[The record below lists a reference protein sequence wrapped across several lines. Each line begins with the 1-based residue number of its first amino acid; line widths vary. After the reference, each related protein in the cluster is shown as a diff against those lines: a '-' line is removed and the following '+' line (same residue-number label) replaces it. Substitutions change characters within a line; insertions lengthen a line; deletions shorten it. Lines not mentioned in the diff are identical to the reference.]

1 MIDTPPRRNVQPDAE
16 KWARWAEKNIKYLLL
31 KTDGSQS
38 ELRRLAK
45 QQVAQGSAIQR
56 GHRGGEETGEKLF
69 EFVSAYDEWY
79 DEFYGS
85 DPTMAPSRP
94 ILSTKLG
101 TVVAH
106 WDGLMQDDSKPPTRL
121 KHVIAEYALTEPPAA
136 DPAAGEPGYV
146 PIADETEW
154 LPVSQPLLTEGDTV
168 ITEVPVGDDV
178 WVRFRSYNNMNVPSG
193 ASRWAHIVVKGIDT
207 AALEEE
213 IASELAAHD
222 EHIKGLTDATPNPA
236 PAAPALTT
244 ALGVIVATWDGLLGG
259 EEPPLNFKSIVTE
272 HRTSETA
279 GAAAGPWLRESTP
292 IITAGSAAISGV
304 TVGAS
309 YDVRFIAV
317 NSQGFES
324 DAGPLASIVV
334 EGINVEDL
342 EGQIAED
349 LAAVEGI
356 GDTVAGIQGDA
367 AAAVSAAQDA
377 QDTADQAAQEAAN
390 AVTTAD
396 GKNRIFSGTQ
406 DPSTYDPP
414 VSLSP
419 GDLWMFTSE
428 DPDSPHDRMGAVGI
442 WDGTAW
448 RPNQI
453 VASSL
458 LVPSTV
464 GTIQLA
470 DGAITAP
477 KVQAESITGEKI
489 AARTITASK
498 LVLADNSNLVSD
510 PNFQAPLGESWDTTS
525 AGWDIR
531 DFTGYDGRG
540 IAVNA
545 GSVDTTSSSATLSAR
560 FAVAPGDRLLAR
572 ARLYVSGTFNG
583 NHSLGISFYDSAG
596 TYIGR
601 KTTQPPNGTW
611 EVASVNVVAPA
622 NAQTAKMRVAI
633 AGATEGLVALVEPQ
647 VLRRASAELIVDG
660 AITAGKIASKA
671 VTADTIAANA
681 VRAVN
686 IESGAVTT
694 NKLAAGAVT
703 ASRIDSNSISTSHL
717 QADAVTTDKIEAG
730 AVNTSKLTVG
740 DFTNLVED
748 PNISH
753 PDESWSNGSGT
764 RVVSTTGGPG
774 RAWLIEGVRGTY
786 HTVYNRGVFTV
797 REGDRFLVALRMA
810 NRMTKN
816 IRYGIRWD
824 NESGASL
831 GKTTFRQV
839 GNTGWTDTTVE
850 AVAPAGAFTG
860 RFVIQSTGGTGRAWL
875 SKPRVHRMAAGE
887 LIVDGAIS
895 TEKLVARAVT
905 ADKIAVNNIRA
916 GHIESGAIETNKLAA
931 GAVTASKIK
940 ANSINASHIVADAVT
955 ASELRANSIYTGH
968 LRSNAVTASKIAAKA
983 INANHIEAGAIRTE
997 QLTSNIITGKKFVG
1011 GYFRT
1016 TSSTRASRTILDSN
1030 GLRIFRGTTEV
1041 VRVGHG
1047 YSNGLAIRPPGS
1059 GLRELNTV
1067 IFGSVP
1073 NEAGTSWRLSSGG
1086 WKTFDFEHRFVA
1098 SSNRAT
1104 IWYYLQQGDRGSVQ
1118 NWDIKAHV
1126 RLISGSQVIH
1136 FSPIE
1141 FVGLAQSMMFST
1153 RNVTPGKNYLI
1164 QFRAA
1169 RSLAPGGSSSQ
1180 PCWIGQRGAI
1190 VLPA

>member
-79 DEFYGS
+79 DEYYGS

-207 AALEEE
+207 AALAEE
-213 IASELAAHD
+213 IAAELEAHD
-222 EHIKGLTDATPNPA
+222 EHIKGLTDPTPNPQPPA
-236 PAAPALTT
+236 PELTT
-244 ALGVIVATWDGLLGG
+244 ALGVIVAAWDGLLGDA
-259 EEPPLNFKSIVTE
+259 EPPLNFKSLITE
-272 HRTSETA
+272 YRISGTTGEWTRDA
-279 GAAAGPWLRESTP
+279 TPLIAAGSTVV
-292 IITAGSAAISGV
+292 SGL
-304 TVGAS
+304 TVGTK
-309 YDVRFIAV
+309 YDVRFVAL

-324 DAGPLASIVV
+324 ISGPTASITV
-334 EGINVEDL
+334 EGVDGE
-342 EGQIAED
+342 A
-349 LAAVEGI
+349 LAQEVSDEI
-356 GDTVAGIQGDA
+356 DA
-367 AAAVSAAQDA
+367 AQAS
-377 QDTADQAAQEAAN
+377 ADQALQDASTAK
-390 AVTTAD
+390 TTAD
-396 GKNRIFSGTQ
+396 GKNAVYRSQ
-406 DPSTYDPP
+406 SMPSDVDPAA
-414 VSLSP
+414 
-419 GDLWMFTSE
+419 GDLWFEINSSY
-428 DPDSPHDRMGAVGI
+428 DVVNVWVWNGAV
-442 WDGTAW
+442 WA
-448 RPNQI
+448 PNRL
-453 VASSL
+453 VADSI
-458 LVPSTV
+458 LVPGSAGTTSITNEGVTSPKIATDAVVARTIKAREISASHIKSSSITANELNV
-464 GTIQLA
+464 GSARAAILVA
-470 DGAITAP
+470 NVIKSSHIESGAITA
-477 KVQAESITGEKI
+477 
-489 AARTITASK
+489 
-498 LVLADNSNLVSD
+498 N
-510 PNFQAPLGESWDTTS
+510 
-525 AGWDIR
+525 
-531 DFTGYDGRG
+531 
-540 IAVNA
+540 
-545 GSVDTTSSSATLSAR
+545 
-560 FAVAPGDRLLAR
+560 
-572 ARLYVSGTFNG
+572 
-583 NHSLGISFYDSAG
+583 
-596 TYIGR
+596 
-601 KTTQPPNGTW
+601 
-611 EVASVNVVAPA
+611 
-622 NAQTAKMRVAI
+622 
-633 AGATEGLVALVEPQ
+633 
-647 VLRRASAELIVDG
+647 
-660 AITAGKIASKA
+660 
-671 VTADTIAANA
+671 
-681 VRAVN
+681 
-686 IESGAVTT
+686 
-694 NKLAAGAVT
+694 
-703 ASRIDSNSISTSHL
+703 
-717 QADAVTTDKIEAG
+717 KIEAG
-730 AVNTSKLTVG
+730 AVSTSKLTVG
-740 DFTNLVED
+740 DFTNLIED
-748 PNISH
+748 PNLDH
-753 PDESWSNGSGT
+753 PDTAWDLHATAAGVTSTTRGRAIFINSNGGWP
-764 RVVSTTGGPG
+764 VSY
-774 RAWLIEGVRGTY
+774 AASY
-786 HTVYNRGVFTV
+786 FTV
-797 REGDRFLVALRMA
+797 APGDKFLFRAHLYNQA
-810 NRMTKN
+810 
-816 IRYGIRWD
+816 
-824 NESGASL
+824 NESLRLEILWYDENGGDLGMSDHYFGWHDWIDNYEWEIPDRPPGARRARFA
-831 GKTTFRQV
+831 FRLA
-839 GNTGWTDTTVE
+839 GSSEGTALIAAPRILRRATG
-850 AVAPAGAFTG
+850 
-860 RFVIQSTGGTGRAWL
+860 S
-875 SKPRVHRMAAGE
+875 
-887 LIVDGAIS
+887 LIVNGAIS

-940 ANSINASHIVADAVT
+940 ANSINASHIVADAIT
-955 ASELRANSIYTGH
+955 ASEIRGGSIQSGH
-968 LRSNAVTASKIAAKA
+968 LVSDAVTASKIAADA

-997 QLTSNIITGKKFVG
+997 QLTSNVITGKKFVG

-1016 TSSTRASRTILDSN
+1016 TSSSSASRTILDSN

-1073 NEAGTSWRLSSGG
+1073 NEAGTSWQLSSSG
-1086 WKTFDFEHRFVA
+1086 WKTFDFEHRFTA

-1153 RNVTPGKNYLI
+1153 RNVTPGNNYLI

-1180 PCWIGQRGAI
+1180 PCWIGQRGAV